1 MRRVG
6 VDVERKEKGACV
18 VVEFIVTTETI
29 EKRTIE
35 NSTKKMNN

>member
-18 VVEFIVTTETI
+18 VVEFIVTTETTYR
-29 EKRTIE
+29 ET
-35 NSTKKMNN
+35 NDLLFYKKDE